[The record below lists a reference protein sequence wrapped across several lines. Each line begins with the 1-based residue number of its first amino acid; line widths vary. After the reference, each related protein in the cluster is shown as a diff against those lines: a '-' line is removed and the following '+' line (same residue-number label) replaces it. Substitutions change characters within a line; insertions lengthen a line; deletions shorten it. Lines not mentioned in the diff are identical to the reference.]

1 MTTTYGAWPNL
12 KTSHISLDSIKK
24 SITCTMIKLDPME
37 VARPVKDSR
46 RHVERVIDA
55 GGGHIE

>member
-1 MTTTYGAWPNL
+1 
-12 KTSHISLDSIKK
+12 
-24 SITCTMIKLDPME
+24 MIKLDPME